1 MVQIYPNLNNKY
13 IQLEGEKID
22 NLLKKPRRVLY
33 KISSV
38 FPFDLFPNELVINE
52 NQVNV
57 IKRRFFL
64 SEDIETVLIK
74 DIQLV
79 VVETAPFFASLDIEI
94 LKPLSKSI
102 VIDYLWVDEALK
114 ARRIIQGLRAVE
126 KEGIDIANQ
135 PVNELL
141 KKLEIIGKVRY
152 NT

>member
-1 MVQIYPNLNNKY
+1 MQIYSHSHDKN
-13 IQLEGEKID
+13 IQFERKKID
-22 NLLKKPRRVLY
+22 KLLKKTQRVLY

-57 IKRRFFL
+57 LKRRFFL

-79 VVETAPFFASLDIEI
+79 IVETSPLFASLDIEI

-102 VIDYLWVDEALK
+102 VIDYLWVNEALK
-114 ARRIIQGLRAVE
+114 ARRIIQGLRSIE

-135 PVNELL
+135 PVDELL